1 MGCPAPSHRL
11 SGKGAEI
18 ERREAYKEEMA
29 RRKHVMV
36 MDENRDWHGDAVVEV
51 SPVHQGAGV
60 RGMRFSAAT
69 AIRSSALSFFAALSK
84 RALVL
89 RAC

>member
-1 MGCPAPSHRL
+1 
-11 SGKGAEI
+11 
-18 ERREAYKEEMA
+18 
-29 RRKHVMV
+29 MV

-60 RGMRFSAAT
+60 RGMCFSAAT

-84 RALVL
+84 RAVVL
-89 RAC
+89 RACS